1 MVKPFCGFGAGVAI
15 LAWEFKFLE
24 YEMTLD
30 EGTDVKPV
38 FDIPFGCEFRLTQN
52 FALGVKA
59 DYLIIPGDIEM
70 EWVLGPYELLVNAS
84 VPDVFLFGGTAR
96 FCF

>member
-1 MVKPFCGFGAGVAI
+1 
-15 LAWEFKFLE
+15 
-24 YEMTLD
+24 MTLD